1 MTPDNPFLPA
11 LLADPDDDTL
21 RLALADWL
29 DEHDDDPGPAGR
41 ADSSPGAGP
50 GSRAARAEFIRVQ
63 IALARGAS
71 DPDSR
76 WYLDRRQSALLSAHD
91 AEWVAP
97 LEAVLGVRPGE
108 WSGWAFRRGFVEYF
122 HLPVNTLVNCGAQ
135 LARLTPV
142 RELNLDDPGW
152 RLDELWRQPWLR
164 SVTHL
169 SGLYLSNSVAEAMIA
184 CPHLTGL
191 RVLKCDRERLDARVR
206 RWFVRRFGHALPAE

>member
-21 RLALADWL
+21 RLAMADWL
-29 DEHDDDPGPAGR
+29 DEHDQP
-41 ADSSPGAGP
+41 
-50 GSRAARAEFIRVQ
+50 ARAEFIRVQ
-63 IALARGAS
+63 VALARGVS

-76 WYLDRRQSALLSAHD
+76 WYLGRRQRDLLAAHD

-97 LEAVLGVRPGE
+97 LAEVLGLRVGE

-122 HLPVNTLVNCGAQ
+122 HLPVLTLVNRGAQ

-142 RELNLDDPGW
+142 RELNVGDDPGW
-152 RLDELWRQPWLR
+152 HLGELLQQPWLR

-169 SGLYLSNSVAEAMIA
+169 SGLVIGLRTAEAMIA
-184 CPHLTGL
+184 CPYLSGL
-191 RVLKCDRERLDARVR
+191 RVIQCDLRPLDKPLR
-206 RWFVRRFGHALPAE
+206 RRFVQRFGHALPAE